1 MQVIEATM
9 LTHGKVG
16 FASREVGRMTDTEP
30 CVLNTALHYAL
41 GLSGGRYVDTSHQ
54 PTYIEDTAAVVND
67 IYVTPAVPAK
77 TDKQD
82 SARASFIT
90 TVRNARGDDYA
101 TPNYPAT
108 DSRNEKANLNVP
120 SFERERALAPG
131 NLFRFYVFP
140 YGRSVEEALEALPQY
155 IRLGKKRGKARVE
168 YRTVD
173 AERRSGTFSLG
184 HPLSIYDHKA
194 RPTGGVIMKQIQPTP
209 LVYEGEFDTD
219 HYAIESPFSEEADY
233 EARVCY
239 PADAKFLLRKR
250 GDA

>member
-16 FASREVGRMTDTEP
+16 FASREVGRMADTEP

-41 GLSGGRYVDTSHQ
+41 GLSSGRYVDISHQ
-54 PTYIEDTAAVVND
+54 PTYIEDTAEVVND
-67 IYVTPAVPAK
+67 IYVTPAIPAK
-77 TDKQD
+77 ADKQD

-108 DSRNEKANLNVP
+108 DSRNEKASLNVP

-140 YGRSVEEALEALPQY
+140 YGRSVEEALEVLPRY
-155 IRLGKKRGKARVE
+155 IRLGKKRGKAHVE

-184 HPLSIYDHKA
+184 HPLSIYDHEA
-194 RPTGGVIMKQIQPTP
+194 RPTGSVIMKQIQPTP

-219 HYAIESPFSEEADY
+219 HYAIESPFSEGADY
-233 EARVCY
+233 ESRVCY
-239 PADAKFLLRKR
+239 PADAKFLLEKR
-250 GDA
+250 ADA

>member
-16 FASREVGRMTDTEP
+16 FASREVGRMADTEP

-41 GLSGGRYVDTSHQ
+41 GLASGRYVDTSHQ
-54 PTYIEDTAAVVND
+54 PTYIEDTTDVVD
-67 IYVTPAVPAK
+67 DLYITPAIPAK
-77 TDKQD
+77 ADKQD
-82 SARASFIT
+82 SARTSFIT
-90 TVRNARGDDYA
+90 TVRNARGDNYA
-101 TPNYPAT
+101 TPNYKAT

-131 NLFRFYVFP
+131 NLFRFYAFP
-140 YGRSVEEALEALPQY
+140 YGRSAGEALEALPRY

-168 YRTVD
+168 YRIVN

-184 HPLSIYDHKA
+184 HPLSIYDHEA
-194 RPTGGVIMKQIQPTP
+194 RPTGGVIIKQIKPTP

-219 HYAIESPFSEEADY
+219 HYAIESPFSERSDY
-233 EARVCY
+233 QARVCY
-239 PADAKFLLRKR
+239 PADAKFLLQKR
-250 GDA
+250 NDV

>member
-16 FASREVGRMTDTEP
+16 FASREVGRMADTEP

-41 GLSGGRYVDTSHQ
+41 GLANGRYVDTTHQ
-54 PTYIEDTAAVVND
+54 PTYIEDTAEVVND
-67 IYVTPAVPAK
+67 LYVTPAIPAK
-77 TDKQD
+77 ADKQG

-101 TPNYPAT
+101 MPNYPAT
-108 DSRNEKANLNVP
+108 DARNEKASLNVP
-120 SFERERALAPG
+120 TFERERALAPD

-140 YGRSVEEALEALPQY
+140 YGRTAEDALDVLPRY
-155 IRLGKKRGKARVE
+155 IRVGKKRGKARVE
-168 YRTVD
+168 YRIVD
-173 AERRSGTFSLG
+173 AERRSGSFSLG
-184 HPLSIYDHKA
+184 HPLSIYDHEA

-219 HYAIESPFSEEADY
+219 HYAIESPFSDGAAY
-233 EARVCY
+233 ERRVCY

-250 GDA
+250 NDV